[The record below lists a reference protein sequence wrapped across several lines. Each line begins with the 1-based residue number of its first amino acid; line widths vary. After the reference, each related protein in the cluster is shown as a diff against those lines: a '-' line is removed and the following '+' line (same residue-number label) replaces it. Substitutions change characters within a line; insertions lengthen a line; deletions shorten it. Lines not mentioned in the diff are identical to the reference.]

1 MRPRAPR
8 CPTSGA
14 YLDGRY
20 GHVGRDHPIV
30 DRNDCSP
37 IRVMAQKRI
46 QRSLVQDRV
55 TLTPSVALS
64 HGPEVSIRDE

>member
-20 GHVGRDHPIV
+20 GHVGHYVEEIG
-30 DRNDCSP
+30 
-37 IRVMAQKRI
+37 AA
-46 QRSLVQDRV
+46 
-55 TLTPSVALS
+55 T
-64 HGPEVSIRDE
+64 SIAIHDI